1 MSDTSDAPNPPTQS
15 EEPAEGSRET
25 VEQAEAEGMAEH
37 EAHPELQ
44 SDG

>member
-1 MSDTSDAPNPPTQS
+1 MSDAPNPPTQS

-25 VEQAEAEGMAEH
+25 VIEAEKQGLSEH
-37 EAHPELQ
+37 EAHPDLQ

>member
-1 MSDTSDAPNPPTQS
+1 MSDAPNPPTQA

-25 VEQAEAEGMAEH
+25 VIQAEKSALSEH

>member
-1 MSDTSDAPNPPTQS
+1 MSDAPNPPTQD

-25 VEQAEAEGMAEH
+25 ITEAQAQAEADKGTT
-37 EAHPELQ
+37 EAQPERQ